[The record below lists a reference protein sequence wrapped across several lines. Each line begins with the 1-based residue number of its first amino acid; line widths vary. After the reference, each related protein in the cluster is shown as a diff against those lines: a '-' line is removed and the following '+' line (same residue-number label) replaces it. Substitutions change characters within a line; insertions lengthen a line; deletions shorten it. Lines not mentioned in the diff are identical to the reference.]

1 MHETLKDIE
10 VKSDESYLTQN
21 RDFLDESLTT
31 KVIDHT
37 RIKDTLEKAREYRL
51 VPEYV
56 EEFFKRAFE
65 KVGGRFR
72 DLKGGF
78 IAIDFIPYE
87 LKEIAEEVSFK
98 NRYGQLRK
106 RYSKATF
113 DKDRAFRNPD
123 AEFISFGHPLLE
135 ALIEWVIRSFKE
147 VVKKGSLFKDLSGRL
162 DGYLWFYTGEVRDG
176 KGEVAGR
183 RVIALYDNGSEIR
196 EVNPTILWD
205 LAPCKEHIHH
215 NTDVLDKGKILAS
228 VVDAVERYREE
239 VLKDREREAEI
250 KTKYGIESLKFS
262 IRKLDEELAELYD
275 RQARGEKVELPIKNK
290 EDQKRKYEKALKE
303 LEKEIELEKSLIMSQ
318 PELITVIR
326 VIPESGG
333 MSEDEEIER
342 IGMEIAMEYERR
354 NGREPEDVSKENL
367 GFDIRSKGKGETR
380 YIEVKARSS
389 EGEVMLTPNEWMMAK
404 RFGKDYWLYV
414 ILNATTKP
422 VLYVINDPV
431 KNLNAI
437 KKVEVKFVV
446 PVDEIKEGKEEVWS
460 R

>member
-1 MHETLKDIE
+1 M
-10 VKSDESYLTQN
+10 
-21 RDFLDESLTT
+21 
-31 KVIDHT
+31 
-37 RIKDTLEKAREYRL
+37 
-51 VPEYV
+51 
-56 EEFFKRAFE
+56 
-65 KVGGRFR
+65 
-72 DLKGGF
+72 
-78 IAIDFIPYE
+78 
-87 LKEIAEEVSFK
+87 
-98 NRYGQLRK
+98 
-106 RYSKATF
+106 
-113 DKDRAFRNPD
+113 
-123 AEFISFGHPLLE
+123 
-135 ALIEWVIRSFKE
+135 
-147 VVKKGSLFKDLSGRL
+147 
-162 DGYLWFYTGEVRDG
+162 
-176 KGEVAGR
+176 
-183 RVIALYDNGSEIR
+183 
-196 EVNPTILWD
+196 
-205 LAPCKEHIHH
+205 
-215 NTDVLDKGKILAS
+215 
-228 VVDAVERYREE
+228 VDAVERYREE

-326 VIPESGG
+326 VIPEGGG
-333 MSEDEEIER
+333 MLENEEIER

-389 EGEVMLTPNEWMMAK
+389 EGEVMLTLNEWMMAK